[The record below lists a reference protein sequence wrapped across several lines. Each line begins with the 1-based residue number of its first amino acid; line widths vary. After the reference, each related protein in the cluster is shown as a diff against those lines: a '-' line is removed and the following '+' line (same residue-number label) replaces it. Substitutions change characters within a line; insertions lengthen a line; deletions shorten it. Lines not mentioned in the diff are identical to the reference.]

1 MTDINRMEEKERE
14 RERENNKKIWS
25 SRNLETVRNLSQIV
39 GSLPF
44 LPRIPPI
51 NTIYPYRSLPCVFDE
66 KKRRG
71 YPKTLMLN
79 REDRRAILSLL
90 STWTWTRERER
101 EGEGGRER
109 GKWKG
114 KSLEEPV
121 TGRIVHPRIIVW
133 ATDARLKIDGLPGHL
148 FRG

>member
-1 MTDINRMEEKERE
+1 M
-14 RERENNKKIWS
+14 
-25 SRNLETVRNLSQIV
+25 LF
-39 GSLPF
+39 F
-44 LPRIPPI
+44 LFFR
-51 NTIYPYRSLPCVFDE
+51 L
-66 KKRRG
+66 G
-71 YPKTLMLN
+71 LG
-79 REDRRAILSLL
+79 
-90 STWTWTRERER
+90 RERER

>member
-1 MTDINRMEEKERE
+1 MTDINRMEEEERE

-101 EGEGGRER
+101 GRGRER
-109 GKWKG
+109 EREMERKISRRTRHRSDRSPTDNCLGN
-114 KSLEEPV
+114 
-121 TGRIVHPRIIVW
+121 GR
-133 ATDARLKIDGLPGHL
+133 TSED
-148 FRG
+148 